1 MSELSFRVAG
11 AATVSAASVT
21 GPGLPGFLRHPK
33 QALANVPAPVSMCA
47 AVLYAAIPWA
57 TLALQRPL
65 LSPVLTVDLIERF
78 GLILFGAFLV
88 GMFLRA
94 QRRHN
99 QPWVIFTHV
108 VAGAVFLEGQFAC
121 HYFVISTIWPGSFT
135 PPLSRID
142 AAYFTICTATTTG
155 LGDIY
160 PASPYAR
167 LIVSAQMVFSF
178 ILLAIAIGTALQH
191 EIARADRRSGGGVW
205 SARCSLVTTYPRD
218 TVSQNTCSTLGRE
231 PAGGQMNRQRATGF
245 GGDVHDDDRRVVGVE
260 SLSV

>member
-1 MSELSFRVAG
+1 MSEHSFRVAG
-11 AATVSAASVT
+11 AATIP
-21 GPGLPGFLRHPK
+21 GPPGFLRHPQ
-33 QALANVPAPVSMCA
+33 QALANVPAPVSVCA

-108 VAGAVFLEGQFAC
+108 VAGAAFIEGQFAC

-167 LIVSAQMVFSF
+167 LIVSAQMLFSF
-178 ILLAIAIGTALQH
+178 ILFAIAIGTALQH
-191 EIARADRRSGGGVW
+191 EIARADRRQVVTRLHRALHTPPPDPARHGQSKHMQHSG
-205 SARCSLVTTYPRD
+205 S
-218 TVSQNTCSTLGRE
+218 
-231 PAGGQMNRQRATGF
+231 
-245 GGDVHDDDRRVVGVE
+245 
-260 SLSV
+260 

>member
-33 QALANVPAPVSMCA
+33 QALANVPAPVSVCA

-155 LGDIY
+155 LGDMY

-191 EIARADRRSGGGVW
+191 EIARADRRQVVTRLHRALHTPPPDPARHGQSKHMQHSG
-205 SARCSLVTTYPRD
+205 S
-218 TVSQNTCSTLGRE
+218 
-231 PAGGQMNRQRATGF
+231 
-245 GGDVHDDDRRVVGVE
+245 
-260 SLSV
+260 